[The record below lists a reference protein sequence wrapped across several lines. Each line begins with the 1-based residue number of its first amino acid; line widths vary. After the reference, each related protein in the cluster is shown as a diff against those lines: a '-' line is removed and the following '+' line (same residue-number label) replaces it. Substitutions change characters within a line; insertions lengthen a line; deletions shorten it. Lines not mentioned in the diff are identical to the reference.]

1 VLKLRSHCTDAIR
14 AGLFQLKKGKG
25 KLKALGVINK
35 SKHRSVLDLYVYPK
49 PNKFEKMI
57 RIRKEKGRSFTYFLL
72 LK

>member
-1 VLKLRSHCTDAIR
+1 
-14 AGLFQLKKGKG
+14 
-25 KLKALGVINK
+25 VINK